1 VAPDSRQPPQPAAT
15 AEPMPTSSAPNRSVT
30 EPDASVNGKDGS
42 TSARDPSSPGRGP
55 SATVAASRNPLR
67 EGLRL
72 ERMPEPCTM
81 VICGATGD
89 LTERKLAPA
98 LYNLMLGGFLPPEFT
113 VVGFARRDL
122 ETDQFRTHLRES
134 IDEYSRNR
142 PAKASVWDSFAK
154 GIEYHR
160 GDLDDPK
167 AYTELRK
174 LLERIDRDRG
184 TAGNR
189 LFYLAVPPKL
199 YPEIVERLG
208 EAGLAGRHRND
219 GGKQGWVRVIVE
231 KPFGYDL
238 ASAKGLNRELREVFD
253 EDQIYRIDHYLGK
266 ETVQNLAVFRF
277 GNGIFEPIWNRRYID
292 SVQITVAETVG
303 VEGRGEFYDQT
314 GALRDIVQN
323 HALQLLATFAMDP
336 PVEFKAQDL
345 RDEKVK
351 VLRAVKP
358 IPLGEVSNL
367 TVRGQYV
374 SGWVEGAK
382 VHSYRDEPDVAPDS
396 ETATYVAV
404 KLAIDSWRWAGV
416 PFYIRTGKALATRV
430 TEIAVQ
436 FKRAPLALFARAGNP
451 IIEPNVLAMR
461 IQPDEGILLRFG
473 AKVPGQGLQIRTV
486 NMDFRYG
493 SSFAVDSPDA
503 YETLL
508 LDAMI
513 GDPSLF
519 TRDDEVER
527 AWEIL
532 DNILQA
538 WAAGDGGPLHFY
550 SAGTWGP
557 PAADELMQQDG
568 REWRR
573 P

>member
-1 VAPDSRQPPQPAAT
+1 MPTRSAPD
-15 AEPMPTSSAPNRSVT
+15 RSVT
-30 EPDASVNGKDGS
+30 EPDASANRR
-42 TSARDPSSPGRGP
+42 SAVPRSRAMG
-55 SATVAASRNPLR
+55 AASAARPNPLR

-98 LYNLMLGGFLPPEFT
+98 LYNLMLGGYLPPEFT

-122 ETDQFRTHLRES
+122 PPGAFRDHLREA
-134 IDEYSRNR
+134 IDEFSRNR
-142 PAKASVWDSFAK
+142 PAKESVWESFAK
-154 GIEYHR
+154 GIEYHQ
-160 GDLDDPK
+160 GDLDDPQ
-167 AYTELRK
+167 AYIELRK
-174 LLERIDRDRG
+174 KLDRIDRDRG

-189 LFYLAVPPKL
+189 LFYLAVPAKL
-199 YPEIVERLG
+199 YPEIVEQLG
-208 EAGLAGRHRND
+208 KAGLAGDGRRD
-219 GGKQGWVRVIVE
+219 GGKRGWVRVIVE
-231 KPFGYDL
+231 KPFGSDL
-238 ASAKGLNRELREVFD
+238 GSAQALNRELGEVFD
-253 EDQIYRIDHYLGK
+253 EEQIYRIDHYLGK

-303 VEGRGEFYDQT
+303 VEKRGEFYDQT

-351 VLRAVKP
+351 VLRAAKP
-358 IPLGEVSNL
+358 ISLGEVASQ
-367 TVRGQYV
+367 TVRGQYA

-382 VHSYRDEPDVAPDS
+382 VASYRDEPEVAPDS
-396 ETATYVAV
+396 DTATYVAI

-451 IIEPNVLAMR
+451 VIEPNVLAMR

-532 DNILQA
+532 DNVLQA

-550 SAGTWGP
+550 SAGSWGP
-557 PAADELMQQDG
+557 PAADELMERDG

>member
-1 VAPDSRQPPQPAAT
+1 MTTRVDVDRRDARTPAPAADRP
-15 AEPMPTSSAPNRSVT
+15 AGGAAGEPRP
-30 EPDASVNGKDGS
+30 
-42 TSARDPSSPGRGP
+42 
-55 SATVAASRNPLR
+55 NPLR

-72 ERMPEPCTM
+72 ERIAEPCTM

-98 LYNLMLGGFLPPEFT
+98 LYNAALGGFLPPEFT

-122 ETDQFRTHLRES
+122 GDDAFREHLLEGINR
-134 IDEYSRNR
+134 YSRNR
-142 PAKASVWDSFAK
+142 PAKPAIWESFAR

-160 GDLDDPK
+160 GDLDDPA
-167 AYTELRK
+167 AYAELAKR
-174 LLERIDRDRG
+174 LERIDRDRG
-184 TAGNR
+184 TMGNR
-189 LFYLAVPPKL
+189 LFYLAVPPSL
-199 YPEIVERLG
+199 YPEIVNQLDR
-208 EAGLAGRHRND
+208 AGLAANDNGRRT
-219 GGKQGWVRVIVE
+219 GSRRGWTRVIVE

-238 ASAKGLNRELREVFD
+238 QSARQLNQEIGQVFD
-253 EDQIYRIDHYLGK
+253 EDQVYRIDHYLGK

-277 GNGIFEPIWNRRYID
+277 GNGLFEPIWNRRYID

-303 VEGRGEFYDQT
+303 VEGRGDFYDET

-323 HALQLLATFAMDP
+323 HALQLMAMFAIEP
-336 PVEFKAQDL
+336 PVEFAAEDL
-345 RDEKVK
+345 RDEKLK

-358 IPLGEVSNL
+358 MQPRDVAENVI
-367 TVRGQYV
+367 RGQYV
-374 SGWVEGAK
+374 SGWVEGQRI
-382 VHSYRDEPDVAPDS
+382 VSYRDAPGVAPDS
-396 ETATYVAV
+396 ETETFVALR
-404 KLAIDSWRWAGV
+404 LAIDSWRWAGV
-416 PFYIRTGKALATRV
+416 PFYIRTGKGLPSRV

-436 FKRAPLALFARAGNP
+436 FKRAPLALFERAGVP
-451 IIEPNVLAMR
+451 QVDPNVLAIR
-461 IQPDEGILLRFG
+461 VQPDEGILLRFG

-513 GDPSLF
+513 GDASLF
-519 TRDDEVER
+519 TRADEVDR

-532 DNILQA
+532 DPVLHA

-550 SAGTWGP
+550 GAGTWGP
-557 PAADELMQQDG
+557 PAADELLERDG
-568 REWRR
+568 RAWRR

>member
-1 VAPDSRQPPQPAAT
+1 MTTRTDEPPATSVRAPERPASRHAPD
-15 AEPMPTSSAPNRSVT
+15 E
-30 EPDASVNGKDGS
+30 
-42 TSARDPSSPGRGP
+42 RGP
-55 SATVAASRNPLR
+55 RPNPLR

-72 ERMPEPCTM
+72 ERMAEPCTM

-98 LYNLMLGGFLPPEFT
+98 LYNSLLGGFLPPEFT

-122 ETDQFRTHLRES
+122 SDEEFRAHLLEGINRH
-134 IDEYSRNR
+134 SRNR
-142 PAKASVWDSFAK
+142 PAKAAIWESFAR

-160 GDLDDPK
+160 GTFDDPA
-167 AYTELRK
+167 AYAELARR
-174 LLERIDRDRG
+174 LERIDRDRG

-189 LFYLAVPPKL
+189 LFYLAVPPSL
-199 YPEIVERLG
+199 YPEIVNQLDR
-208 EAGLAGRHRND
+208 AGLAASGGSRRTAAGR
-219 GGKQGWVRVIVE
+219 GWTRVIVE

-238 ASAKGLNRELREVFD
+238 ASARTLNREIAGVFD
-253 EDQIYRIDHYLGK
+253 EEQVYRIDHYLGK

-277 GNGIFEPIWNRRYID
+277 GNGLFEPIWNRRYID

-303 VEGRGEFYDQT
+303 VEGRGEFYDDT

-323 HALQLLATFAMDP
+323 HCLQLMATFAMEP
-336 PVEFKAQDL
+336 PVEFHAGDL
-345 RDEKVK
+345 RDEKLK

-358 IPLGEVSNL
+358 MRPEDVAHNV
-367 TVRGQYV
+367 VRGQYV
-374 SGWVEGAK
+374 SGWVEGEK
-382 VHSYRDEPDVAPDS
+382 VASYRDEPEVAPDAQT
-396 ETATYVAV
+396 ETFVAL
-404 KLAIDSWRWAGV
+404 KLAVDSWRWAGV
-416 PFYIRTGKALATRV
+416 PFYIRTGKALPSRV

-436 FKRAPLALFARAGNP
+436 FKQAPLALFARAGVPN
-451 IIEPNVLAMR
+451 IDPNVLAIR
-461 IQPDEGILLRFG
+461 VQPDEGILLRFG
-473 AKVPGQGLQIRTV
+473 AKVPGQGLNIRMV

-508 LDAMI
+508 LDAMT
-513 GDPSLF
+513 GDASLF

-532 DNILQA
+532 QPVLDA
-538 WAAGDGGPLHFY
+538 WQSGEGGPLHFY
-550 SAGTWGP
+550 GAGTWGP
-557 PAADELMQQDG
+557 PAADELLERDD
-568 REWRR
+568 RAWRR

>member
-1 VAPDSRQPPQPAAT
+1 MSNPGASAPASPAAPAMPAAQE
-15 AEPMPTSSAPNRSVT
+15 AEERPPLAP
-30 EPDASVNGKDGS
+30 
-42 TSARDPSSPGRGP
+42 
-55 SATVAASRNPLR
+55 NPLR

-89 LTERKLAPA
+89 LTERKLGPA

-113 VVGFARRDL
+113 MVGFARR
-122 ETDQFRTHLRES
+122 EWTDADFQAHLRKG
-134 IDEYSRNR
+134 IDRFSRNR
-142 PAKASVWDSFAK
+142 PAKPSIWESFSR

-160 GDLDDPK
+160 GEFHDPAAWTDLARRLD
-167 AYTELRK
+167 
-174 LLERIDRDRG
+174 RIDRDRG

-189 LFYLAVPPKL
+189 LFYLAVPPVL
-199 YPEIVERLG
+199 YPEIVRQIG
-208 EAGLAGRHRND
+208 AAGLATSGGGRTVGRR
-219 GGKQGWVRVIVE
+219 GWSRVIVE
-231 KPFGYDL
+231 KPFGFDL
-238 ASAKGLNRELREVFD
+238 SSARKLNREVREVFD
-253 EDQIYRIDHYLGK
+253 ERQIFRIDHYLGK

-277 GNGIFEPIWNRRYID
+277 GNGLFEPIWNRRYID

-303 VEGRGEFYDQT
+303 IEGRGEFYDQT

-323 HALQLLATFAMDP
+323 HALQLMATFAMEP
-336 PVEFKAQDL
+336 PVEFAAQDL
-345 RDEKVK
+345 RDEKLK

-358 IPLGEVSNL
+358 LAPAEVAAN

-374 SGWVEGAK
+374 SGWVEGRK
-382 VHSYRDEPDVAPDS
+382 QPSYRDEPEVAPAS
-396 ETATYVAV
+396 ETETYAA
-404 KLAIDSWRWAGV
+404 LRLSIDSWRWAGV
-416 PFYIRTGKALATRV
+416 PFYLRTGKALGTRV

-436 FKRAPLALFARAGNP
+436 FRRAPLALFARAGTGP
-451 IIEPNVLAMR
+451 IDPNILAVR

-473 AKVPGQGLQIRTV
+473 AKVPGQGLQIRSV

-508 LDAMI
+508 LDSMV
-513 GDPSLF
+513 GDFSLF

-532 DNILQA
+532 DPILST
-538 WAAGDGGPLHFY
+538 WGSGEGGALHFY
-550 SAGTWGP
+550 GAGSWGP
-557 PAADELMQQDG
+557 PAADELLERDG
-568 REWRR
+568 RAWRR

>member
-1 VAPDSRQPPQPAAT
+1 MTTRVEDRPTGRPERAHRRPGDERQPRP
-15 AEPMPTSSAPNRSVT
+15 
-30 EPDASVNGKDGS
+30 
-42 TSARDPSSPGRGP
+42 
-55 SATVAASRNPLR
+55 NPLR

-72 ERMPEPCTM
+72 ERIAEPCTM

-98 LYNLMLGGFLPPEFT
+98 LYNSLLGGFLPPEFT

-122 ETDQFRTHLRES
+122 TDDEFRAHLLEG
-134 IDEYSRNR
+134 INEHSRNR
-142 PAKASVWDSFAK
+142 PAKPAIWESFAS

-160 GDLDDPK
+160 GDFDDPA
-167 AYTELRK
+167 AYVELAKR
-174 LLERIDRDRG
+174 LDRIDRDRG

-189 LFYLAVPPKL
+189 LFYLAVPPSL
-199 YPEIVERLG
+199 YPEIVNQLAR
-208 EAGLAGRHRND
+208 AGLAAPGDRRRS
-219 GGKQGWVRVIVE
+219 GSQRGWTRVIVE
-231 KPFGYDL
+231 KPFGRDL
-238 ASAKGLNRELREVFD
+238 ESARTLNRELAEVFD
-253 EDQIYRIDHYLGK
+253 EDQVYRIDHYLGK

-277 GNGIFEPIWNRRYID
+277 GNGLFEPIWNRRYID

-303 VEGRGEFYDQT
+303 VEGRGDFYDVT
-314 GALRDIVQN
+314 GALRDIVQG
-323 HALQLLATFAMDP
+323 HALQLMAMFAMDP
-336 PVEFKAQDL
+336 PVEFHAEDL
-345 RDEKVK
+345 RDEKLK

-358 IPLGEVSNL
+358 MSREEVAPN

-374 SGWVEGAK
+374 SGWVEGQK
-382 VHSYRDEPDVAPDS
+382 IQSYRDEPEVAPDS
-396 ETATYVAV
+396 QTETFVALR
-404 KLAIDSWRWAGV
+404 LAIDSWRWAGV
-416 PFYIRTGKALATRV
+416 PFYLRSGKAMPSRV

-436 FKRAPLALFARAGNP
+436 FKRAPLALFARAGVP
-451 IIEPNVLAMR
+451 SVDPNVLAIR
-461 IQPDEGILLRFG
+461 VQPDEGILLRFG

-493 SSFAVDSPDA
+493 SSFAIDSPDA

-508 LDAMI
+508 LDAMV
-513 GDPSLF
+513 GDASLF

-532 DNILQA
+532 DPIVDGWQA
-538 WAAGDGGPLHFY
+538 GEGGPLHFY
-550 SAGTWGP
+550 GAGTWGP
-557 PAADELMQQDG
+557 PAADELLGRDG